1 MGCALEKEI
10 RLGLQVIAKG
20 KHCVISKLKSSD
32 VVEVMSL
39 ENRGKFEV
47 DISEISVLGEIFDE
61 GYEGISLNR
70 YDLARIEALSSH
82 EREREQSRYA
92 TAIDYKRGNISFE
105 QALLVLGIRKSAFY
119 NLLAKV
125 SEDVGFAS
133 VVKSPR
139 GRKKGVPAVADEVEK
154 IIQRCIEKYY
164 KGQAATYAYVL
175 KRVDIE
181 CKRRRL
187 TSPSLGTIANRIK
200 RLTPR
205 ETLRKTHGAK
215 GASDKLDLKP
225 GRKIVSRPLEYVQ
238 MDHTRV
244 DVLVVDEN
252 DGSVLGRPWLT
263 VLIDLY
269 SRVILGYYLSMHSPN
284 SSSVAA
290 ALTMACLPKREFMEH
305 FQARNVT
312 YPFYGKPESLGMD
325 NAAEFTSSNFF
336 QACEENK
343 IKPENRVIG
352 KKHYGGHVERLI
364 GTMMNKYVHFL
375 PGTTFSNPQEK
386 GDYDSEGKSVMTFRR
401 LQQWFAMQVEDYH
414 NERHSGLKRRRPA
427 NVWLDYFKDELG
439 EPTYP
444 PVIVDKFRFRTSF
457 MLSDTR
463 CISSKGIQMFSQFY
477 SSPGIRLYVG
487 MKDVKIKYDPYG
499 VKKIWALINGEYIEA
514 YYELGKPDLTLA
526 ELKLENRLP
535 KDKAWLKP
543 EDEVL
548 LSDNSDETVRVS
560 TKETRAARRRALVK
574 KTYDFATAPLT
585 AQAATEESERDDE
598 SKDDDHVPRVLYL
611 DED

>member
-1 MGCALEKEI
+1 MEKEI

-20 KHCVISKLKSSD
+20 KHCVISKLKSND
-32 VVEVMSL
+32 MVEVMSL
-39 ENRGKFEV
+39 ENRGRFEV
-47 DISEISVLGEIFDE
+47 DISEITVLGEFFDE
-61 GYEGISLNR
+61 EFKGISLNR
-70 YDLARIEALSSH
+70 YDLARIEALSSD
-82 EREREQSRYA
+82 ERVREQSRYS
-92 TAIDYKRGNISFE
+92 TAIEYKKGNISFE
-105 QALLVLGIRKSAFY
+105 QALQILGIRKSAFY

-125 SEDVGFAS
+125 SEEVGFAS
-133 VVKSPR
+133 VIKKAR
-139 GRKKGVPAVADEVEK
+139 GRKPGVHAITDEVDKLIEG
-154 IIQRCIEKYY
+154 CIKKYY
-164 KGQAATYAYVL
+164 KGKAATYARVH
-175 KRVDIE
+175 KRVDVE
-181 CKRRRL
+181 CKRRGL
-187 TSPSLGTIANRIK
+187 PSPCLSTIANRIK
-200 RLTPR
+200 KLTPR
-205 ETLRKTHGAK
+205 EALRMTHGAK
-215 GASDKLDLKP
+215 GAADKLDLKP

-238 MDHTRV
+238 MDHTKV

-263 VLIDLY
+263 VLVDLY

-305 FQARNVT
+305 FQARDVI
-312 YPFYGKPESLGMD
+312 YPFYGKPETLGMD

-336 QACEENK
+336 QACEENN

-375 PGTTFSNPQEK
+375 PGTTFSNTLER

-414 NERHSGLKRRRPA
+414 NERHSGLKRQRPA

-439 EPTYP
+439 EPTFP
-444 PVIVDKFRFRTSF
+444 PVIVDKFRFRASF

-463 CISSKGIQMFSQFY
+463 SISSKGIQLFNQFY

-499 VKKIWALINGEYIEA
+499 VKKIWAVINGEYIEA
-514 YYELGKPDLTLA
+514 YYDLGKPDFTLA
-526 ELKLENRLP
+526 ELKIENRLP
-535 KDKAWLKP
+535 KDNVWLKP

-548 LSDNSDETVRVS
+548 LSDNSDAVVRVS
-560 TKETRAARRRALVK
+560 TKETRAARKRALVK
-574 KTYDFATAPLT
+574 ETYDYATAPLI
-585 AQAATEESERDDE
+585 AQVATEETDRVDGSE
-598 SKDDDHVPRVLYL
+598 DDDYVPRAMYL